1 MCSCCLCVKEIK
13 TLQKLYGILGKVLA
27 ITSYIYLFIEDPKEI
42 QFVMRAVATLLP
54 VTVN

>member
-1 MCSCCLCVKEIK
+1 MCSRCLCVKEIK